1 MRIKSQVSTEAHI
14 QEIASLVQ
22 AALVESGED
31 ASNTADLGSLSS
43 SEINSQIHS
52 TIEEAIKSQNKQK
65 ANSKLGF
72 LQKVVSLDCFFGGS
86 DCLFKDKKSMM
97 EGKVTEFAKK
107 RFEQGN
113 KDVNQYLAQV
123 KAQVAQDLQKKSAA
137 VSEKKSQATQKATV
151 NAKNLVNNKQT
162 IKQQKLE
169 SQLHESVQG
178 LLKLNK

>member
-1 MRIKSQVSTEAHI
+1 VKTQVSVGTEEHI

-31 ASNTADLGSLSS
+31 ASNTADISALST

-52 TIEEAIKSQNKQK
+52 TLEEAIKSQNKQK

-97 EGKVTEFAKK
+97 AGKVTEFAKK
-107 RFEQGN
+107 RFEHGN
-113 KDVNQYLAQV
+113 TDVAQYLAQV
-123 KAQVAQDLQKKSAA
+123 KAQVATDL
-137 VSEKKSQATQKATV
+137 
-151 NAKNLVNNKQT
+151 
-162 IKQQKLE
+162 
-169 SQLHESVQG
+169 
-178 LLKLNK
+178 

>member
-1 MRIKSQVSTEAHI
+1 M
-14 QEIASLVQ
+14 VQ

-31 ASNTADLGSLSS
+31 ASNSADLGSLST

-97 EGKVTEFAKK
+97 QGKVTEFAKK
-107 RFEQGN
+107 RFEEGN
-113 KDVNQYLAQV
+113 KDVAQYLA
-123 KAQVAQDLQKKSAA
+123 
-137 VSEKKSQATQKATV
+137 
-151 NAKNLVNNKQT
+151 
-162 IKQQKLE
+162 
-169 SQLHESVQG
+169 
-178 LLKLNK
+178 

>member
-1 MRIKSQVSTEAHI
+1 
-14 QEIASLVQ
+14 LVQ

-31 ASNTADLGSLSS
+31 ASNTTDLGSLST

-97 EGKVTEFAKK
+97 SGKVTEFAKK
-107 RFEQGN
+107 RFEEGN
-113 KDVNQYLAQV
+113 TDVA
-123 KAQVAQDLQKKSAA
+123 
-137 VSEKKSQATQKATV
+137 
-151 NAKNLVNNKQT
+151 
-162 IKQQKLE
+162 
-169 SQLHESVQG
+169 
-178 LLKLNK
+178 